1 MNAGQHNYAVEL
13 LDQSEPHLPDSYSV
27 AVSHQLRGQLS
38 IRMSQPAGAP
48 ALLLEAARLFAPLSA
63 ARAREVLLEA
73 FEAYTFSAYF
83 TSGIA
88 ASDIASTAHET
99 FADVRSPSLEDRL
112 LIGTTRLVEGC
123 IEEGCAEYR
132 EAAYILRTGALTD
145 EQMVG
150 RATFGNSVTNQLF
163 DDAAYSLWIDR
174 VDAYARRNG
183 ALLVLLF
190 NLFAQMEDD
199 VRHGD
204 LAAALARHAEALD
217 VAVAVGLPSEYYEPM
232 DVVVKAWAGEE
243 EATKSTAIS
252 LIEVSAA
259 VGVAV
264 PVMMGYR
271 ALATLHIGR
280 GRYREALEATDY
292 LGAHQLIG
300 WAGISLPLAVE
311 AAIRSGEREAAE
323 SAYDQLRAHA
333 MASGSPWGLGLLAR
347 AGALLA
353 NRGRADTLFRQS
365 IELLSQTSVK
375 TDLAH
380 SRLLYG
386 EWLRREGRQLHAR
399 NELREAHSFFTAMGA
414 VNFANRS
421 EAELLA
427 AGERVQ
433 PRAARR
439 GAELTPQELRIAR
452 SAANRLTNPEI
463 ASQLFISSATVD
475 YHLRKVYR
483 KLGIGSRRELGEAL
497 RDLGQRPDS

>member
-1 MNAGQHNYAVEL
+1 
-13 LDQSEPHLPDSYSV
+13 
-27 AVSHQLRGQLS
+27 
-38 IRMSQPAGAP
+38 
-48 ALLLEAARLFAPLSA
+48 
-63 ARAREVLLEA
+63 LEA

-88 ASDIASTAHET
+88 ASDIASTADQT
-99 FADVRSPSLEDRL
+99 IADVKSLSLEDRL
-112 LIGTTRLVEGC
+112 LIGTTRLVEGN
-123 IEEGCAEYR
+123 IEKGCTEYR
-132 EAAYILRTGALTD
+132 EAAYLLRTGALTD

-150 RATFGNSVTNQLF
+150 RATFGNAVTNQIF
-163 DDAAYSLWIDR
+163 DDTTYSLWVDR
-174 VDAYARRNG
+174 VDAYARKNG

-199 VRHGD
+199 VRRGD
-204 LAAALARHAEALD
+204 LAAALVRHAEALD
-217 VAVAVGLPSEYYEPM
+217 VAAAVGLPSEYYEPM

-243 EATKSTAIS
+243 EATKSTANA

-271 ALATLHIGR
+271 ALATLHIGQ

-292 LGAHQLIG
+292 LSAHQLIG
-300 WAGISLPLAVE
+300 WAGLSLPLAVE

-333 MASGSPWGLGLLAR
+333 RASGSPWGLGLLAR

-365 IELLSQTSVK
+365 IDLLSETSVK

-386 EWLRREGRQLHAR
+386 EWLRREGRQLDAR
-399 NELREAHSFFTAMGA
+399 NELRAAHSFFTAMGA